1 MVKELI
7 QLAAVLAITLFLA
20 SGCASTAVSVPKGP
34 FDFTT
39 LRKFEGAAEW
49 VSAASRRV
57 TVSDESRTE
66 FDMAWAYSH
75 AGQVAVAEGKF
86 DEANDYFDKALDIM
100 TEIIAYLKL
109 LSMMETP
116 EPRFSF

>member
-20 SGCASTAVSVPKGP
+20 SGCASTIVNEGP

-39 LRKFEGAAEW
+39 LRKMETAAEY
-49 VSAASRRV
+49 VSAASRHMK
-57 TVSDESRTE
+57 VSDESRTE

-75 AGQVAVAEGKF
+75 AGNVAVAEGDF
-86 DEANDYFDKALDIM
+86 DKANDYFDRALDIM

-109 LSMMETP
+109 LSMTRPTP
-116 EPRFSF
+116 DMSF